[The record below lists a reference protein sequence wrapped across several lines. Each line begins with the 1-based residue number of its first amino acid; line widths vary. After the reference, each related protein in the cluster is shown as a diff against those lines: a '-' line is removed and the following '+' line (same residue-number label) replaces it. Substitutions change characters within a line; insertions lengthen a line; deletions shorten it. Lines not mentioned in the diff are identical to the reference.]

1 MATTSYLQEMAGG
14 MVAAA
19 VFEDDDAAVSAVKL
33 LRESGVNEQDISVIA
48 RDRRRAE
55 LIAGGRAWL
64 PGKGWSGLLARLQR
78 LINPGVPKDIT
89 KRYQKA
95 LRSGQIVVV
104 AAAGDQPPDTIA
116 ALMRQAGGKL
126 DDMWGAQAPLAFAP
140 PGLAGPLLARTP
152 AAMRPRA
159 GGGGSGA

>member
-19 VFEDDDAAVSAVKL
+19 AFEDDDAAVSAVTL
-33 LRESGVNEQDISVIA
+33 LRESGVHEQDISVIA

-55 LIAGGRAWL
+55 LIAGDRAWL
-64 PGKGWSGLLARLQR
+64 PGKGWGGLFARLQR
-78 LINPGVPKDIT
+78 LINGGVPKEVT
-89 KRYQKA
+89 SRYKKA

-116 ALMRQAGGKL
+116 ALMRQASGDL
-126 DDMWGAQAPLAFAP
+126 ADMWWQHPTILFAP
-140 PGLAGPLLARTP
+140 PELAGPF
-152 AAMRPRA
+152 
-159 GGGGSGA
+159 

>member
-19 VFEDDDAAVSAVKL
+19 AFDDDDAAVSAVTL
-33 LRESGVNEQDISVIA
+33 LRDSGVHPQDISVIA

-55 LIAGGRAWL
+55 LIAGERAWI
-64 PGKGWSGLLARLQR
+64 PGKGWSGMMARLQR
-78 LINPGVPKDIT
+78 LMNGGVPKDIT
-89 KRYQKA
+89 TRYKKA

-116 ALMRQAGGKL
+116 ALMRQAGGEL
-126 DDMWGAQAPLAFAP
+126 DDMWWQQPTLLFAP
-140 PGLAGPLLARTP
+140 PELAGPF
-152 AAMRPRA
+152 
-159 GGGGSGA
+159 